1 MRSTPWVSRNIT
13 QRRVTLEYH
22 GRDMSVILRLRGTH
36 GESRGILGTHGV
48 AIGIISPR
56 YA

>member
-22 GRDMSVILRLRGTH
+22 DRDMSVILRVRGTH
-36 GESRGILGTHGV
+36 GESRGILGTHRV
-48 AIGIISPR
+48 SVSIISPS
-56 YA
+56 YT

>member
-22 GRDMSVILRLRGTH
+22 GRDMSLILRVRGTH

-48 AIGIISPR
+48 SLSIISP
-56 YA
+56 

>member
-1 MRSTPWVSRNIT
+1 MPSTPLVSRIIT

-22 GRDMSVILRLRGTH
+22 GRDVSVIPRVRGTH

-48 AIGIISPR
+48 SISIISP
-56 YA
+56 